1 MSNSLYA
8 LNRTPVP
15 GANTPQHVDALGR
28 AIIEGREAASY
39 LWQVPDDSE
48 TRGRVV
54 TLLKAISRESARA
67 GRSEMPRLCENLLVA
82 AKATPSP
89 QQVDLL
95 HDGFDRLYRLW
106 GAAKSG
112 LM

>member
-1 MSNSLYA
+1 
-8 LNRTPVP
+8 
-15 GANTPQHVDALGR
+15 VDALGR

-39 LWQVPDDSE
+39 LWQVPGDAE
-48 TRGRVV
+48 TRARVAV
-54 TLLKAISRESARA
+54 LLKTISRDSAKA
-67 GRSEMPRLCENLLVA
+67 GRSEMPRLCEDLLLA
-82 AKATPSP
+82 TKASPSP

-95 HDGFDRLYRLW
+95 QDGFDRLYRLW